1 MKPRCVVLLVV
12 LALVFSTGVASAQP
26 HKSPVIVGFEQ
37 TPEPALIRA
46 HGGTIQHEYGIVPAI
61 ACDLPD
67 AAIEALKKN
76 KNIVFIEPDAT
87 AFVLE
92 DSMDWGIDR
101 IEADLVW
108 DRDGNLAVDSGAPDG
123 AGVKVAVIDTGID
136 YTHPDL
142 AVAGGASFVDY
153 TGVYMDDHS
162 HGTHCAGTIAGL
174 DNSIGVIG
182 AAPGAEL
189 YAVKVLDG
197 TGSGS
202 YSDIIAGIDWAVQNG
217 MDVISMSLGG
227 SASSASLEQACRNA
241 EAAGVLVVA
250 AAGNS
255 GNYAGTGDNVLYPA
269 RFDSVIAVAALD
281 KANIRPYFS
290 STGPA
295 VEIAAPGVSIRS
307 TYPGATYSYKSG
319 TSMAC
324 PHVSATAALI
334 LSANRSLSNHEI
346 RDMLAQT
353 AQDLGMPSEWQGAGL
368 VRADLAVAA
377 AGNSV
382 PEPLGAEFA
391 AQPAAGDYPL
401 TVTFTDHST
410 GEGIVSY
417 SWAFGDGSSAT
428 GRNPAHTYTEAGVYT
443 VSLTVTTAEQTDTEI
458 KSGYIIVSTPKP
470 AAVFTASPTT
480 GDYPLTVAFRDA
492 SAGDAIGSYSWDFGD
507 GTRSVIQHPTHTY
520 STAGNYTVSLTVTNP
535 GGSDTE
541 IKVNHIT
548 VSTPAP
554 TAGFSADTTIGKSP
568 LTVAFT
574 DQSAG
579 DGISRYA
586 WDFGDGITS
595 VQQNPVYTYTEPGV
609 YSVSLTV
616 TNSGGSD
623 TAEKK
628 DYITVIEPT
637 PPVAA
642 FEASPTTGKEDLLV
656 QFSDRSSNNPAT
668 WLWNFGDRTTA
679 TDQNP
684 AHTYTNPGTYSVTL
698 TVENEDGSDTVTKTD
713 CISVIGKISPIAS
726 FTADPSTGKAPL
738 RVTFADTSQGAARY
752 SWTFGDSSP
761 VSTDQ
766 NPTHT
771 YETPGTY
778 TVTLSVESV
787 DGLSD
792 TASRAIIVSEKIPPV
807 ASFFASPATGTAP
820 LTVAFTDASENAV
833 TYSWDF
839 GDGQTSTEK
848 NPTYFYSSAGT
859 YKATLTVTSVDHLSD
874 SASQIITVA
883 EPVLP
888 KAAFNANPASG
899 KEPLVVTFSDASE
912 NAVIW
917 FWDFG
922 DGSTATEQNLTHT
935 YTADGTYT
943 ATLTVTSKDGY
954 NDTTRTTI
962 TVYPRIEPTAAFTAD
977 PISGTAPLTVSFTDQ
992 SENAVSWL
1000 WDFGDGSTA
1009 TELNPDH
1016 TYTTPGTYMV
1026 VLKVVSIDGISDLAT
1041 TTINAREL
1049 VAPTA
1054 AFNADPITG
1063 TAPLTVFFTDTSENA
1078 VAWYWDFGE
1087 PDTSATTTDQHPSH
1101 TYITPGTYIAILTV
1115 FSPDGLTDTAAAT
1128 ITVGEPPVP
1137 IPPDARFTFAPD
1149 PPKVGLKVR
1158 FTDQS
1163 VDMDGSVR
1171 EWLWHFGDGTIST
1184 LQNPKHIYQSPG
1196 TFWVTL
1202 LVMDNDGNSGEES
1215 AAITVREQNPGKGTG
1230 NENGRG
1236 NAKSYIKIS

>member
-26 HKSPVIVGFEQ
+26 HKSPVIVGFKQ
-37 TPEPALIRA
+37 TPDPALIRA
-46 HGGTIQHEYGIVPAI
+46 YGGTILHEYGIVPAI

-76 KNIVFIEPDAT
+76 KNVVFIEPDAT
-87 AFVLE
+87 AFALE

-153 TGVYMDDHS
+153 TGDYMDDHS

-255 GNYAGTGDNVLYPA
+255 GNYAGTGDNVLHPA

-281 KANIRPYFS
+281 KANVRPYFS

-295 VEIAAPGVSIRS
+295 VEIAAPGTSIRS

-346 RDMLAQT
+346 RDMLGQT

-401 TVTFTDHST
+401 NVTFTDHST

-417 SWAFGDGSSAT
+417 SWTFGDGSSST

-443 VSLTVTTAEQTDTEI
+443 VSLTVSTAEQTDTET
-458 KSGYIIVSTPKP
+458 KSGYITVSTPKP
-470 AAVFTASPTT
+470 VTAFTASPTT
-480 GDYPLTVAFRDA
+480 GDYPLTVAFRDM

-507 GTRSVIQHPTHTY
+507 GTRSVIQHPIHTY
-520 STAGNYTVSLTVTNP
+520 STAGTYTVSLTVTNP

-541 IKVNHIT
+541 IKENHIT

-554 TAGFSADTTIGKSP
+554 TANFS
-568 LTVAFT
+568 
-574 DQSAG
+574 
-579 DGISRYA
+579 
-586 WDFGDGITS
+586 
-595 VQQNPVYTYTEPGV
+595 
-609 YSVSLTV
+609 
-616 TNSGGSD
+616 
-623 TAEKK
+623 
-628 DYITVIEPT
+628 
-637 PPVAA
+637 
-642 FEASPTTGKEDLLV
+642 
-656 QFSDRSSNNPAT
+656 
-668 WLWNFGDRTTA
+668 
-679 TDQNP
+679 
-684 AHTYTNPGTYSVTL
+684 
-698 TVENEDGSDTVTKTD
+698 
-713 CISVIGKISPIAS
+713 
-726 FTADPSTGKAPL
+726 
-738 RVTFADTSQGAARY
+738 
-752 SWTFGDSSP
+752 
-761 VSTDQ
+761 
-766 NPTHT
+766 
-771 YETPGTY
+771 
-778 TVTLSVESV
+778 
-787 DGLSD
+787 
-792 TASRAIIVSEKIPPV
+792 
-807 ASFFASPATGTAP
+807 
-820 LTVAFTDASENAV
+820 
-833 TYSWDF
+833 
-839 GDGQTSTEK
+839 
-848 NPTYFYSSAGT
+848 
-859 YKATLTVTSVDHLSD
+859 
-874 SASQIITVA
+874 
-883 EPVLP
+883 
-888 KAAFNANPASG
+888 
-899 KEPLVVTFSDASE
+899 
-912 NAVIW
+912 
-917 FWDFG
+917 
-922 DGSTATEQNLTHT
+922 
-935 YTADGTYT
+935 
-943 ATLTVTSKDGY
+943 
-954 NDTTRTTI
+954 
-962 TVYPRIEPTAAFTAD
+962 AD

-992 SENAVSWL
+992 SENAMSWL

-1016 TYTTPGTYMV
+1016 TYTTPGTYTV

-1041 TTINAREL
+1041 TTITTHGP
-1049 VAPTA
+1049 VAPKA

-1063 TAPLTVFFTDTSENA
+1063 PAPLTVLFTDSSENA
-1078 VAWYWDFGE
+1078 VAWFWDFGE
-1087 PDTSATTTDQHPSH
+1087 PNTSTPTTDQYTSH

-1115 FSPDGLTDTAAAT
+1115 SSTDGLTDTAAAT
-1128 ITVGEPPVP
+1128 ITVAESPVP

-1149 PPKVGLKVR
+1149 PPKVGMKVR

-1184 LQNPKHIYQSPG
+1184 LQNPKHIYESPG
-1196 TFWVTL
+1196 TYWVTL
-1202 LVMDNDGNSGEES
+1202 LVMDNDGNSGEEL
-1215 AAITVREQNPGKGTG
+1215 AAITVREQNPSKGTG